1 MNAQRILSQVV
12 GNCRVQ
18 SAFLMTLT
26 IIVVNLRPLK
36 VPTNSRFDRKTCRYT
51 QNVGR
56 HLALARCLRF
66 TNHEISKP
74 QGQSTMDAS
83 NTRYGRV
90 KSENVDKKM
99 TIDIR
104 EENSIREKLS
114 LISGLKNACS
124 EQKVKVDKGGI
135 RTHAPC
141 ETRKLYEVKL

>member
-1 MNAQRILSQVV
+1 MLEETW
-12 GNCRVQ
+12 RVFEA
-18 SAFLMTLT
+18 S
-26 IIVVNLRPLK
+26 
-36 VPTNSRFDRKTCRYT
+36 
-51 QNVGR
+51 
-56 HLALARCLRF
+56 
-66 TNHEISKP
+66 TNHETP
-74 QGQSTMDAS
+74 TDAS